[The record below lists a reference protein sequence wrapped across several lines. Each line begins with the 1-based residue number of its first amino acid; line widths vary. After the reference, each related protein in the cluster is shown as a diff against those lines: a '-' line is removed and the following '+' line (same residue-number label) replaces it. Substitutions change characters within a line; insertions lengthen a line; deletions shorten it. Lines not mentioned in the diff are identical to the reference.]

1 MLNGAPA
8 AHRPL
13 NLSLFPHPC
22 VYLCFDHIWSG
33 RSGRC
38 VLRHR
43 CVSSASLFPVRALN
57 MAPLKQMKQKRPAV
71 GKKSRKGAAWKFT
84 LDLTHPVEDGILDS
98 ANFETFLKERIKVN
112 GKTGNLGNIVQVGR
126 MKNKINVTSEKQF
139 SKRYL
144 KYLTK
149 KYLKKNNLRDWLRVV
164 ASDKETYELRY
175 FQISQDDDESEAD
188 E

>member
-1 MLNGAPA
+1 
-8 AHRPL
+8 
-13 NLSLFPHPC
+13 
-22 VYLCFDHIWSG
+22 
-33 RSGRC
+33 
-38 VLRHR
+38 
-43 CVSSASLFPVRALN
+43 
-57 MAPLKQMKQKRPAV
+57 MAQLKQKRPNV
-71 GKKSRKGAAWKFT
+71 GRKNKKGAAWKFT

-98 ANFETFLKERIKVN
+98 ANFEIFLKERIKVN
-112 GKTGNLGNIVQVGR
+112 GKTGNLGNTVQVAR
-126 MKNKINVTSEKQF
+126 MKNKINVTSENQF

-175 FQISQDDDESEAD
+175 FQISQDDDEESEAD

>member
-1 MLNGAPA
+1 M
-8 AHRPL
+8 
-13 NLSLFPHPC
+13 
-22 VYLCFDHIWSG
+22 
-33 RSGRC
+33 
-38 VLRHR
+38 
-43 CVSSASLFPVRALN
+43 VRAFHAAQSPPTSRHVTSGSPSPLRSLI
-57 MAPLKQMKQKRPAV
+57 MAPLKQKRPAV
-71 GKKSRKGAAWKFT
+71 GKKAKRGALWKFS

-112 GKTGNLGNIVQVGR
+112 GKTGNLGNTVQVGR
-126 MKNKINVTSEKQF
+126 MKNKINVSSDKQF

-175 FQISQDDDESEAD
+175 FQISQEDEESETD

>member
-1 MLNGAPA
+1 
-8 AHRPL
+8 
-13 NLSLFPHPC
+13 
-22 VYLCFDHIWSG
+22 
-33 RSGRC
+33 
-38 VLRHR
+38 
-43 CVSSASLFPVRALN
+43 
-57 MAPLKQMKQKRPAV
+57 MAPIKPKKKQMFV
-71 GKKSRKGAAWKFT
+71 KKSKKGASWKFT

-175 FQISQDDDESEAD
+175 FQISQEDEESEAD

>member
-1 MLNGAPA
+1 MSDSRGLGK
-8 AHRPL
+8 
-13 NLSLFPHPC
+13 
-22 VYLCFDHIWSG
+22 V
-33 RSGRC
+33 
-38 VLRHR
+38 
-43 CVSSASLFPVRALN
+43 ASQAQ
-57 MAPLKQMKQKRPAV
+57 LKPKRPTV
-71 GKKSRKGAAWKFT
+71 SRKSKKGAAWKFT

-98 ANFETFLKERIKVN
+98 ANFESFLKERIKVN
-112 GKTGNLGNIVQVGR
+112 GKTGNLGGVVQVGR

-175 FQISQDDDESEAD
+175 FQISQDDEESEAD